1 MPITLAPAGEPGR
14 KGLLVAGLSVA
25 ALVVVGFF
33 VWLFVFALGGSGS
46 KPASTTTPTTAP
58 TTMVKPPAGQGRS
71 SDTAFASIPGYT
83 LKAAPASVL
92 AQIRS
97 GFDQGMKSAFA
108 GTPGVSVNPDQVI
121 AGISGRVIVQ
131 SDQEV
136 GLAIAISFD
145 DRWAARIPADQFS
158 PIVGKTLGPSIE
170 EGTVAGQSTVFVD
183 TGDTA
188 DLLAYKD
195 GTFLIVIAD
204 SGDRAT
210 LNGVMTGLLQNLG

>member
-1 MPITLAPAGEPGR
+1 VSSR

-33 VWLFVFALGGSGS
+33 VWLFVFVLGGSSS
-46 KPASTTTPTTAP
+46 KPASTATPTITPTT
-58 TTMVKPPAGQGRS
+58 TVKPAAGQGRS
-71 SDTAFASIPGYT
+71 SETAFAAIPGYT

-92 AQIRS
+92 AEARRS
-97 GFDQGMKSAFA
+97 FDQGMQSAFA
-108 GTPGVSVNPDQVI
+108 GTPGVSVDSDQVI

-131 SDQEV
+131 SNQEV

-145 DRWAARIPADQFS
+145 DRWADRIPADQFS
-158 PIVGKTLGPSIE
+158 PFVGKTLGGPIE